1 MDDHPDDFWEWT
13 SRYPYDAQE
22 KGSDAYKEHEELHP
36 IKKDIEITMHHLKT
50 EYGIDQSKVSAV
62 GFCWG
67 VWPVTKACSLGL
79 FKCGV
84 GFHPSLQF
92 EDKFGGDML
101 EMVKSATDQVP
112 LLYCVSGNDPDYLKK
127 GGSVAVLLE
136 ESKHTLNDE
145 STRPR
150 CVDFPEMKHGWVS
163 RGDTTVQKV
172 RDDAEEALTL
182 ATDFLRHWM

>member
-22 KGSDAYKEHEELHP
+22 KGLDANTDCKEVHP
-36 IKKDIEITMHHLKT
+36 VKKDIELTIRHLST
-50 EYGIDQSKVSAV
+50 EYGIDQSEISAV

-67 VWPVTKACSLGL
+67 VWPVTKACSMGL

-101 EMVKSATDQVP
+101 EMVKSATGQVP

-127 GGSVAVLLE
+127 GGSVAAVLE
-136 ESKHTLNDE
+136 ESKHSFDNE
-145 STRPR
+145 QTRPR

-163 RGDTTVQKV
+163 RGDTSVKKV
-172 RDDAEEALTL
+172 RDDAEEALRL
-182 ATDFLRHWM
+182 ATDFLCHWM